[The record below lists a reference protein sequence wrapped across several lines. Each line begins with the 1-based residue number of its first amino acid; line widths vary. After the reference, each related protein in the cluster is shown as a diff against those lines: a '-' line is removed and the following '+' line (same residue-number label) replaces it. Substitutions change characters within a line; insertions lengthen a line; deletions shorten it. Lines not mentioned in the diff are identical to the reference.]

1 MNCISSLASSYA
13 QNPDITGKL
22 PISFSC
28 SQLGLSKKS
37 FGFPGDDAAAI
48 PDGNS
53 WKLIAMEGFMN
64 EFVES
69 EPWFAGW
76 CSVMVN
82 LSDIIAMGGRGLAMT
97 NAIWA
102 PDKVYAEKILGG
114 MREAS
119 ETYNI
124 PIVGGHTNLKTDRP
138 QLAATILGRADVLIT
153 SFDASPGEALVVISD
168 QRGSYVGESK
178 NFASFIGV
186 NPKRLQKDNEI
197 LPALAE
203 KKLISSGKDISQGG
217 IIGTSIMLAESSG
230 VGIDIDPLALKC
242 PDDNLEKWMT
252 AFPSFGFLLSV
263 NEKNLSEVL
272 SAFQN
277 RSIDARK
284 VGRITEGTSVNLVEN
299 DNRHLVWDHSTN
311 PYLGL

>member
-230 VGIDIDPLALKC
+230 VGIEIDPLALKC

-263 NEKNLSEVL
+263 NEENLSEVL

-284 VGRITEGTSVNLVEN
+284 VGRITDGTSVNLVEN

>member
-64 EFVES
+64 EFVET

-153 SFDASPGEALVVISD
+153 SFDAVPGQALVVISD

-230 VGIDIDPLALKC
+230 VGIEIDPLALKC
-242 PDDNLEKWMT
+242 PDNNLEKWMT

-263 NEKNLSEVL
+263 NEENLSEVL

-284 VGRITEGTSVNLVEN
+284 VGRITDGTSVNLVEN

>member
-153 SFDASPGEALVVISD
+153 SFDASPGQALVVISD

-178 NFASFIGV
+178 NFASFIGA

-230 VGIDIDPLALKC
+230 VGIEIDPLALKC

-263 NEKNLSEVL
+263 NEENLSEVL

-277 RSIDARK
+277 RSIDARR
-284 VGRITEGTSVNLVEN
+284 VGRITEGTTVNLVEN

>member
-1 MNCISSLASSYA
+1 
-13 QNPDITGKL
+13 
-22 PISFSC
+22 
-28 SQLGLSKKS
+28 
-37 FGFPGDDAAAI
+37 
-48 PDGNS
+48 
-53 WKLIAMEGFMN
+53 
-64 EFVES
+64 
-69 EPWFAGW
+69 
-76 CSVMVN
+76 MVN

-153 SFDASPGEALVVISD
+153 SFDASPGQVLVVISD

-178 NFASFIGV
+178 NFASFIGA

-197 LPALAE
+197 LPVLAE

-230 VGIDIDPLALKC
+230 VGIEIDPLALKC

-263 NEKNLSEVL
+263 NEENLSEVL

-284 VGRITEGTSVNLVEN
+284 VGRITDGTSVNLVEN

>member
-64 EFVES
+64 EFVET

-153 SFDASPGEALVVISD
+153 SFDAVPGQALVVISD

-230 VGIDIDPLALKC
+230 VGIEIDPLALKC
-242 PDDNLEKWMT
+242 PDNNLEKWMT

-263 NEKNLSEVL
+263 NEENLSEVL

-277 RSIDARK
+277 RSIDARR
-284 VGRITEGTSVNLVEN
+284 VGRITEGTTVNLVEN

>member
-153 SFDASPGEALVVISD
+153 SFDASPGQALVVISD

-203 KKLISSGKDISQGG
+203 KKLISAGKDISQGG

-230 VGIDIDPLALKC
+230 VGIEIDPLALKC

-263 NEKNLSEVL
+263 NEENLSEVL
-272 SAFQN
+272 SAFQT
-277 RSIDARK
+277 RSIDARR
-284 VGRITEGTSVNLVEN
+284 VGRITEGTTVNLVEN

>member
-1 MNCISSLASSYA
+1 MICISSLASSYA
-13 QNPDITGKL
+13 HNPDITGKL

-48 PDGNS
+48 PDGS
-53 WKLIAMEGFMN
+53 GWKLIAMEGFMN
-64 EFVES
+64 EFVHS

-82 LSDIIAMGGRGLAMT
+82 LSDILAMGGRGIAMT

-102 PDKVYAEKILGG
+102 PDETYAEKILCG

-119 ETYNI
+119 ATYNI

-138 QLAATILGRADVLIT
+138 QLAATILGRANALIT
-153 SFDASPGEALVVISD
+153 SFNASPGQVLVVASD
-168 QRGSYVGESK
+168 QRGSYVGGSK
-178 NFASFIGV
+178 NFASFKGAEAYQ
-186 NPKRLQKDNEI
+186 LQEDNEI
-197 LPALAE
+197 LPTLAE
-203 KKLISSGKDISQGG
+203 KKLVAAGKDISQGG
-217 IIGTSIMLAESSG
+217 IIGTSIMLAESSK
-230 VGIDIDPLALKC
+230 VGIEIDPLSLNC
-242 PDDNLEKWMT
+242 PDHNLEKWLT

-263 NEKNLSEVL
+263 SQENVTEVL

-277 RSIDARK
+277 RSIDACMA
-284 VGRITEGTSVNLVEN
+284 GRIVEGTSVSLVEN
-299 DNRHLVWDHSTN
+299 DNRHQVWDHSTN
-311 PYLGL
+311 PYLGI

>member
-1 MNCISSLASSYA
+1 M
-13 QNPDITGKL
+13 
-22 PISFSC
+22 
-28 SQLGLSKKS
+28 SKKS

-102 PDKVYAEKILGG
+102 PDKVYAEKILSG

-230 VGIDIDPLALKC
+230 VG
-242 PDDNLEKWMT
+242 T
-252 AFPSFGFLLSV
+252 VSY
-263 NEKNLSEVL
+263 
-272 SAFQN
+272 
-277 RSIDARK
+277 
-284 VGRITEGTSVNLVEN
+284 T
-299 DNRHLVWDHSTN
+299 HLTL
-311 PYLGL
+311 PTT

>member
-153 SFDASPGEALVVISD
+153 SFDASPGQALVVISD

-178 NFASFIGV
+178 NFASFFGV

-230 VGIDIDPLALKC
+230 VGIEIDPLALKC

>member
-153 SFDASPGEALVVISD
+153 SFDAAPGQALVVISD

-230 VGIDIDPLALKC
+230 VGIEIDPLALKC

-263 NEKNLSEVL
+263 NEENLSEVL

-277 RSIDARK
+277 RSIDARR
-284 VGRITEGTSVNLVEN
+284 VGRITEGTTVNLVEN

>member
-102 PDKVYAEKILGG
+102 PDKVYAEKILSG

-124 PIVGGHTNLKTDRP
+124 PIVGGHTNLNTDRP
-138 QLAATILGRADVLIT
+138 QLAATIVGRADVLIT
-153 SFDASPGEALVVISD
+153 SFDASPGQALVVVSD

-186 NPKRLQKDNEI
+186 NPERLQKDNKI
-197 LPALAE
+197 LPGLAE
-203 KKLISSGKDISQGG
+203 KNLISSGKDISQGG

-230 VGIDIDPLALKC
+230 VGIEIDPLALKC
-242 PDDNLEKWMT
+242 PDENLEKWMT

-263 NEKNLSEVL
+263 NKENLSEVL
-272 SAFQN
+272 SAFQI

-284 VGRITEGTSVNLVEN
+284 VGQITEGTSVNLVEN
-299 DNRHLVWDHSTN
+299 DNRHLVWDHATN

>member
-64 EFVES
+64 EFVET

-153 SFDASPGEALVVISD
+153 SFDAVPGQALVVISD

-230 VGIDIDPLALKC
+230 VGIEIDPLALKC
-242 PDDNLEKWMT
+242 PDNNLEKWMT

-263 NEKNLSEVL
+263 NEENLSEVL

-277 RSIDARK
+277 RSIDARR
-284 VGRITEGTSVNLVEN
+284 VGRITEGTTVNLVEN

-311 PYLGL
+311 PYLDL

>member
-114 MREAS
+114 MHEAS

-153 SFDASPGEALVVISD
+153 SFDASPGQALVVISD

-203 KKLISSGKDISQGG
+203 KKLISAGKDISQGG
-217 IIGTSIMLAESSG
+217 IIGTSIMLAESSE
-230 VGIDIDPLALKC
+230 VGIEIDPLALKC

-263 NEKNLSEVL
+263 NEEILSEVL
-272 SAFQN
+272 SDFQN
-277 RSIDARK
+277 RSFDARK
-284 VGRITEGTSVNLVEN
+284 VGRITEGTTVNLVEN

>member
-13 QNPDITGKL
+13 KNPDITGKL

-48 PDGNS
+48 PDGNG

-82 LSDIIAMGGRGLAMT
+82 LSDIVAMGGRGLAMT

-102 PDKVYAEKILGG
+102 PDKVYAEKILSG

-153 SFDASPGEALVVISD
+153 SFDASPGQALVVISD

-203 KKLISSGKDISQGG
+203 KKLISAGKDISQGG

-230 VGIDIDPLALKC
+230 VGIEIDPLALKC

-263 NEKNLSEVL
+263 NEENLSQVL

-277 RSIDARK
+277 RSIDARR
-284 VGRITEGTSVNLVEN
+284 VGRITEGTTVNLVEN

>member
-48 PDGNS
+48 PDGNG

-82 LSDIIAMGGRGLAMT
+82 LSDIVAMGGRGLAMT

-102 PDKVYAEKILGG
+102 PDKVYAEKILSG

-153 SFDASPGEALVVISD
+153 SFDASPGQALVVISD

-186 NPKRLQKDNEI
+186 NPIRLQKTMKSF
-197 LPALAE
+197 PHWQ
-203 KKLISSGKDISQGG
+203 KK
-217 IIGTSIMLAESSG
+217 
-230 VGIDIDPLALKC
+230 
-242 PDDNLEKWMT
+242 N
-252 AFPSFGFLLSV
+252 
-263 NEKNLSEVL
+263 
-272 SAFQN
+272 
-277 RSIDARK
+277 
-284 VGRITEGTSVNLVEN
+284 
-299 DNRHLVWDHSTN
+299 
-311 PYLGL
+311 

>member
-48 PDGNS
+48 PDGNG

-82 LSDIIAMGGRGLAMT
+82 LSDIVAMGGRGLAMT

-102 PDKVYAEKILGG
+102 PDKVYAEKILSG

-138 QLAATILGRADVLIT
+138 QLAATILGKANVLIT
-153 SFDASPGEALVVISD
+153 SFDASPGQVLVVISD

-186 NPKRLQKDNEI
+186 NPIRLQKDNEI

-203 KKLISSGKDISQGG
+203 KKLISAGKDISQGG

-230 VGIDIDPLALKC
+230 VGIEIDPLALKC

-263 NEKNLSEVL
+263 NEENLSEVL

-277 RSIDARK
+277 RSIDARR
-284 VGRITEGTSVNLVEN
+284 VGRITEGTTVNLVEN